1 MIDETICIS
10 GGDYIDTYNYLSQF
24 CGSTFAGVWN
34 PQSGTCDSSFTKTF
48 KYSLDGYDYGE
59 EENSQE
65 ISTGMLFISD
75 SIGQDIRLRVYN
87 ASYCSDY
94 FLVKE

>member
-10 GGDYIDTYNYLSQF
+10 GGNYIDTYNYLAQF
-24 CGSTFAGVWN
+24 CGSSFAGVWN

-48 KYSLDGYDYGE
+48 KYILDSYDYNE
-59 EENSQE
+59 EENNQE
-65 ISTGMLFISD
+65 ISNGTLFISD
-75 SIGQDIRLRVYN
+75 YSGQDIRFRLYN
-87 ASYCSDY
+87 DNSCSDY